1 LVPVCDATWLRS
13 YKALGEDERKSLFE
27 GFVVRRGGFRLPI
40 GCLPIGC
47 LPGQRACVMP

>member
-1 LVPVCDATWLRS
+1 VWWLVPVCDATWLRS

-27 GFVVRRGGFRLPI
+27 GFVVRRGFRLPI
-40 GCLPIGC
+40 RC